1 MIYSICI
8 HITVSFPITV
18 IRYSTN
24 PLLIFSGFFSI
35 LILSHVLQ
43 NSECQLNEEI
53 MEHSKRVFPS
63 VIKYIVDMLIW
74 EEEKEL
80 PVELTIR

>member
-1 MIYSICI
+1 MYTYYSIISCYI
-8 HITVSFPITV
+8 NNVLYQPPFNFF
-18 IRYSTN
+18 R
-24 PLLIFSGFFSI
+24 LFSI

-53 MEHSKRVFPS
+53 MEHSRRVFPS

-74 EEEKEL
+74 EEDKEL

>member
-1 MIYSICI
+1 MKKLILCNKYSNEVFCQPCFHFLI
-8 HITVSFPITV
+8 FF
-18 IRYSTN
+18 
-24 PLLIFSGFFSI
+24 PLL
-35 LILSHVLQ
+35 SHILQ

-53 MEHSKRVFPS
+53 MERSRRVFPS

-80 PVELTIR
+80 PPELTIR